1 MGDFPLYPLSL
12 PQGGNIMKP
21 RWILVLFSLMV
32 MMGIGGCSP
41 LGFFSS
47 SPSRAFESFLDDY
60 FNGAFALRPSSTE
73 PLAWLSATADSLRAV
88 SASRAMRELT
98 AIDTSQL
105 SMDERIDWL
114 QMEAM
119 LKREVRDRSLNIPLR
134 IPGQY
139 LTLGTIYG
147 QVARRRPP
155 TPEEWKNIRKAI
167 DDARAAMET
176 GRRQLHE
183 PPPLWVR
190 LTVNTAARY
199 EEFLGEPLVTRIK
212 TAAPDSLRPGLLK
225 STEETRRALVR
236 FRTYLSDTLK
246 PGKDD
251 SWGVGEEYY
260 DWLLKEVHFLPYNSA
275 QLIEEGWRRHNETKK
290 LLKDLAQ
297 RIDPEKS
304 WKEVIEEMKSRHPEP
319 GGITEAYRVQSDR
332 ARRLLVDLDL
342 VAIPEPETLTFV
354 PTPPA
359 LRETYAWAGYG
370 GITIQDKVPTGRF
383 FVTDIVPEMSPDQ
396 VEEKLRAQNRGW
408 ITVIAL
414 HEGYPGHHLQNLY
427 AMKSSRKVRSRF
439 GSTYYGEGWGLYA
452 ESWMARSGFYQ
463 TTDDSLAW
471 LHMRL
476 WRTARV
482 IIDPSIH
489 TGRMTY
495 EQAVRFFVEEVGL
508 ERSAAEAEV
517 NRYTTWPTQAP
528 SYIIGWLEIEKLKEE
543 LRQALG
549 EQFSEKQFVETLL
562 GVGSLPLELLKR
574 AVRYQYGYQLGKVV
588 ANE

>member
-1 MGDFPLYPLSL
+1 MNSRWNLIFPFFL
-12 PQGGNIMKP
+12 
-21 RWILVLFSLMV
+21 
-32 MMGIGGCSP
+32 MMGFGACSWIP
-41 LGFFSS
+41 FGST
-47 SPSRAFESFLDDY
+47 SPSRAFDSFLEDY
-60 FNGAFALRPSSTE
+60 FNGSFAIRPSSTE
-73 PLAWLSATADSLRAV
+73 TVPWLLASADSLRAV
-88 SASRAMRELT
+88 SASRAMRILSS
-98 AIDTSQL
+98 IDTNHL

-119 LKREVRDRSLNIPLR
+119 LKREIRDRSLNAPAR
-134 IPGQY
+134 IPGRY
-139 LTLGTIYG
+139 LTLGNIYW
-147 QVARRRPP
+147 QVVRRRPP
-155 TPEEWKNIRKAI
+155 TPEDWRNLRKAV
-167 DDARAAMET
+167 DDARVAMEI

-183 PPPLWVR
+183 PPPLWIR
-190 LTVNTAARY
+190 LAVNTAARY

-212 TAAPDSLRPGLLK
+212 TAAPDSLQPALLK
-225 STEETRRALVR
+225 SVEETRRSLAL
-236 FRTYLSDTLK
+236 FRVFLSDTLR
-246 PGKDD
+246 PGKED
-251 SWGVGEEYY
+251 SWGVGSEYY
-260 DWLLKEVHFLPYNSA
+260 DWLLKEVHFLPYNSV
-275 QLIEEGWRRHNETKK
+275 QMIEEGWRRHNETKM
-290 LLKDLAQ
+290 LLQDLAKQ
-297 RIDPEKS
+297 IDPAKTL
-304 WKEVIEEMKSRHPEP
+304 KEVLEDMKTRHPEP
-319 GGITEAYRVQSDR
+319 GRIAEAYRVQSDR
-332 ARRLLVDLDL
+332 ARRLLQERDL
-342 VAIPEPETLTFV
+342 VTIPEPETLTFV

-370 GITIQDKVPTGRF
+370 GITIQEKVPTGRF

-396 VEEKLRAQNRGW
+396 VEQKLRAQNRGW

-471 LHMRL
+471 LQMRL

-495 EQAVRFFVEEVGL
+495 EEAVRFFVDEVGL

-528 SYIIGWLEIEKLKEE
+528 SYIIGWLEIEKLKVE
-543 LRQALG
+543 LQQALG
-549 EQFSEKQFVETLL
+549 AQFNEKLFVETFL

-574 AVRYQYGYQLGKVV
+574 AVRYQYGYQLGRVV
-588 ANE
+588 AND